1 MAAKPKYNAPYH
13 DNWAWSLAAMGAT
26 NEEIALA
33 MGVSERT
40 IMRWAKEH
48 ESFGKA
54 LGEGKGVSDAKVIRS
69 LYERATGY
77 EYEEEKKII
86 EYDKDGNVK
95 PVKIEKTK
103 KHVPPDVTAHRTMW
117 IRPATMTQR
126 FRFTFRIMGGTIDE
140 RENRISSAE
149 RTAGNVLSDLC
160 GYLHLWRR
168 CRRRKNLW
176 TAVRAASIHEQSGL
190 QRDYLPT

>member
-86 EYDKDGNVK
+86 EYPTALTTSQTPRNTTLDRQ
-95 PVKIEKTK
+95 KT
-103 KHVPPDVTAHRTMW
+103 V
-117 IRPATMTQR
+117 
-126 FRFTFRIMGGTIDE
+126 RI
-140 RENRISSAE
+140 N
-149 RTAGNVLSDLC
+149 
-160 GYLHLWRR
+160 
-168 CRRRKNLW
+168 
-176 TAVRAASIHEQSGL
+176 
-190 QRDYLPT
+190 

>member
-1 MAAKPKYNAPYH
+1 
-13 DNWAWSLAAMGAT
+13 MGAT
-26 NEEIALA
+26 NEELALA

-103 KHVPPDVTAHRTMW
+103 
-117 IRPATMTQR
+117 
-126 FRFTFRIMGGTIDE
+126 
-140 RENRISSAE
+140 
-149 RTAGNVLSDLC
+149 
-160 GYLHLWRR
+160 
-168 CRRRKNLW
+168 
-176 TAVRAASIHEQSGL
+176 
-190 QRDYLPT
+190 

>member
-95 PVKIEKTK
+95 PIKIEKTK
-103 KHVPPDVTAHRTMW
+103 KQVPPDVGAQCFW
-117 IRPATMTQR
+117 LK
-126 FRFTFRIMGGTIDE
+126 
-140 RENRISSAE
+140 NR
-149 RTAGNVLSDLC
+149 
-160 GYLHLWRR
+160 
-168 CRRRKNLW
+168 
-176 TAVRAASIHEQSGL
+176 
-190 QRDYLPT
+190 QRDKWQDRPEVIPDTGADDGDQVQFYLPDNGRDG